1 MEPILLM
8 ALLLIG
14 IFAGAFGAVF
24 GLGGGIILIPVM
36 TILFGL
42 GATEAAAAS
51 LIGIVATSAGAA
63 SRGLK
68 KGTANIR
75 LGLMLEITTSIGAI
89 AGAAIA
95 VYLAD
100 WALFL
105 VFAGIMLYS
114 GIKMALAPE
123 RKETGTA
130 SGGMMS
136 FEYRDAAD
144 GDKVKRY
151 EVQNVKSGL
160 GLCVAAGM
168 ISSMTGVGGGSVKVP
183 LMNIHMHVPVK
194 VASST
199 SSYMIG
205 ITAFSGALIYL
216 AAGEVLLDVAAA
228 VSIGTYVGALIGAK
242 IAERLKT
249 ATFKRY
255 LSVVFFFVCFT
266 MILKAGGYL

>member
-1 MEPILLM
+1 M

-63 SRGLK
+63 SRGLRK
-68 KGTANIR
+68 STANIR

-89 AGAAIA
+89 VGAAIA

-105 VFAGIMLYS
+105 IFAAIMLYS
-114 GIKMALAPE
+114 GVKMALAPE
-123 RKETGTA
+123 RSEIPEDA
-130 SGGMMS
+130 PDGMMT

-144 GDKVKRY
+144 GDKTKRY
-151 EVQNVKSGL
+151 EVQNVRSGL
-160 GLCVAAGM
+160 GMCVAAGM

-183 LMNIHMHVPVK
+183 LMNIHMHIPVK
-194 VASST
+194 VASAT

-205 ITAFSGALIYL
+205 ITAFSGAVIYL
-216 AAGEVLLDVAAA
+216 AAGQVLLDVAAA
-228 VSIGTYVGALIGAK
+228 VSIGTYVGALTGAK
-242 IAERLKT
+242 IAERVQT

-255 LSVVFFFVCFT
+255 LSAVFFFVCFT